1 MWNMTGNESTRKAL
15 CPSGPRSVTQAKA
28 YPLLGFSSVYAGRG
42 SNPLGVNIFVLSL
55 GLTHNS
61 AAALMATCGFSCFFL

>member
-1 MWNMTGNESTRKAL
+1 
-15 CPSGPRSVTQAKA
+15 
-28 YPLLGFSSVYAGRG
+28 
-42 SNPLGVNIFVLSL
+42 VLSL